1 MEPQPEL
8 GHPEDEFDSLHY
20 PVIPIAKR
28 SPMRHFANL
37 LFIFVAAS
45 AFTAYAN
52 TQLNQEAFQA
62 RYLETLQAL
71 DPALQVETTAPLE
84 LNVRLSP
91 DEESVKAFLT
101 NAYESYLQEP
111 HQLDEILATYTAGF
125 YETLQLQNTAVDPA
139 KIVPVIKDAA
149 WITEVSGDDDPTKRL
164 VFESLNEALVIVY
177 AQDADN
183 TIRYLQPSEFDE
195 LELEAPI
202 REIALTNLSALLP
215 ELQIGGN
222 EGLFLLVADGTYEVS
237 TLLLEDLWNKKAF
250 PVQGKL
256 IVSVPARDV
265 VLVSGT
271 EETDS
276 RPLMEKLTKQMYD
289 ESPYKLTQQLFRR
302 EGSGWVLHE

>member
-1 MEPQPEL
+1 MRY
-8 GHPEDEFDSLHY
+8 F
-20 PVIPIAKR
+20 AK
-28 SPMRHFANL
+28 L
-37 LFIFVAAS
+37 LFLYLAAWMS
-45 AFTAYAN
+45 AAYAAAP
-52 TQLNQEAFQA
+52 LSQEAFQA

-71 DPALQVETTAPLE
+71 NPELQVETTAPLE
-84 LNVRLSP
+84 LSVRLNP

-149 WITEVSGDDDPTKRL
+149 WITEVSGDDDPKERL

-183 TIRYLQPSEFDE
+183 TIRYLQPDEFDE
-195 LELEAPI
+195 LELEKPI
-202 REIALTNLSALLP
+202 REIALNNLSALLP

-222 EGLFLLVADGTYEVS
+222 DGLFLLVADGTYEVS

-250 PVQGKL
+250 PVQGEL

-271 EETDS
+271 QESDS

-302 EGSGWVLHE
+302 KGDGWVLHE